1 MKLELACAL
10 EVALFVLR
18 GQVDPE
24 LARFVSD
31 EGQVLPLEL
40 LFEVVVVV
48 VLGEADWAMCEI
60 RVFEEG
66 FQVDHGLADQII
78 RLEQV
83 QVVRLDSQLIVL
95 AWVSE
100 GE

>member
-1 MKLELACAL
+1 
-10 EVALFVLR
+10 
-18 GQVDPE
+18 
-24 LARFVSD
+24 
-31 EGQVLPLEL
+31 
-40 LFEVVVVV
+40 
-48 VLGEADWAMCEI
+48 MCEI

-66 FQVDHGLADQII
+66 FQVYHGLADQII

-83 QVVRLDSQLIVL
+83 QVVCLDSQLIVL